1 MKIVYIN
8 YKERQNGKSFEK
20 IMKATRQHLEEKA
33 SAYNIQ
39 RESL

>member
-8 YKERQNGKSFEK
+8 YKERYGKSFEK